1 MSVWYSPRIIVD
13 FLSLGRPVGALSKNK
28 IVQRSGVLILSFQS
42 LIAGKSAWSLC
53 DT

>member
-1 MSVWYSPRIIVD
+1 MSVWYSPRITVD

-28 IVQRSGVLILSFQS
+28 TVRRSILILLFQR
-42 LIAGKSAWSLC
+42 LVAGKSAWSLC

>member
-1 MSVWYSPRIIVD
+1 MSVWYSPRFIVD
-13 FLSLGRPVGALSKNK
+13 FLSLGRPVGALSKNN